1 MTAGFSLLYTM
12 YNTVHYGL

>member
-1 MTAGFSLLYTM
+1 MTAGFSLVYTM